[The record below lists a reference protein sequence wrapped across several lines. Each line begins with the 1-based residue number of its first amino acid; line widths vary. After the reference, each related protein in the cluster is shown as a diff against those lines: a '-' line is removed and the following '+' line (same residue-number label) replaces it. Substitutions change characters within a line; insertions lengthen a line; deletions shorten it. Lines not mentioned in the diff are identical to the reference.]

1 MCFFFHWTFE
11 SKLKTVALIV
21 DYACPKF
28 WAGYTNLDITCL
40 LISIVVYLNRNF
52 DLTCCTGVRIVLQL

>member
-1 MCFFFHWTFE
+1 MCFFFHLTFE

-40 LISIVVYLNRNF
+40 LISIVVHLNRN
-52 DLTCCTGVRIVLQL
+52 LI